1 MTIIVKSISEMK
13 GRVSGGKHFDDFK
26 DIIANQ
32 TYGGANNIK
41 KIDIKAITDISISI
55 FFIDSIR
62 FVYNVVTKNGT
73 SYEHQGNK
81 LGTGPGTDQPP
92 FDIATHGELIE
103 IRGRIGKSTDGYVRT
118 LRFITSQTTLNCGT
132 DSPDYEE
139 FVFPPNVVI
148 FGNSENYI
156 NSIGVYEIIGIENVT
171 ESNSIAPSTTAVI
184 PYAATETIFC

>member
-26 DIIANQ
+26 DIVANQ
-32 TYGGANNIK
+32 TYGGAVNIK
-41 KIDIKAITDISISI
+41 KIDIKAITDISISTGT
-55 FFIDSIR
+55 FFINSIR

-92 FDIATHGELIE
+92 FDIATNGELIE
-103 IRGRIGKSTDGYVRT
+103 IRGRIGISTSGYVRT

-148 FGNSENYI
+148 FGNSDLYI

-171 ESNSIAPSTTAVI
+171 ESNSTALSTTAKWS
-184 PYAATETIFC
+184 TQNSRW